1 MRELVFAL
9 LSLLALNAVLQ
20 AKSRWRWK
28 LRLVTLE
35 FGHWLS
41 LVCAGLVAWHWA
53 FLLFVIVFLRPAWQ
67 ASRIAKKHA
76 LPFSWLRLWFPRR
89 EGQNVIVTRTCA
101 FEHDGEKIDVV
112 VYTPAG
118 DVADFFQKS
127 SPQPAQARFSEKI
140 GHPPKRRCIVALHTG
155 GWDSG
160 DPGEFPAANRELAA
174 RCDVVIC
181 SVGYRL
187 APKHPWP
194 AQAEDT
200 RRAIA
205 WVRENSASLGI
216 DADDL
221 ILLGRSAGAQI
232 ATACAFGMPEL
243 RVSTCIAVYGPPDMF
258 FARKW
263 SYPDDILKSLKL
275 VQQYMGGDPE
285 DLPEVYR
292 TASASE
298 FVSEDSPATLLI
310 HGESDSLV
318 WVEHSRR
325 LHAKM
330 QGLAHSSYLELPWGD
345 HGCDYF
351 PSSPG
356 GQLSLAMMER
366 FLKANAQAH

>member
-1 MRELVFAL
+1 
-9 LSLLALNAVLQ
+9 
-20 AKSRWRWK
+20 
-28 LRLVTLE
+28 
-35 FGHWLS
+35 
-41 LVCAGLVAWHWA
+41 
-53 FLLFVIVFLRPAWQ
+53 
-67 ASRIAKKHA
+67 

-89 EGQNVIVTRTCA
+89 EGKNVIVTRTCA
-101 FEHDGEKIDVV
+101 IEHEGDQIDVV
-112 VYTPAG
+112 TYEPARDG
-118 DVADFFQKS
+118 KT
-127 SPQPAQARFSEKI
+127 
-140 GHPPKRRCIVALHTG
+140 RRCIVALHTG

-200 RRAIA
+200 RRAIE
-205 WVRENSASLGI
+205 WVRESAATLGI

-285 DLPEVYR
+285 DLPEAYR

-298 FVSEDSPATLLI
+298 FVSEASPATLLI

-330 QGLAHSSYLELPWGD
+330 QGLARSAYLELPWGD

-351 PSSPG
+351 PNSPG

-366 FLKANAQAH
+366 FLKANA

>member
-1 MRELVFAL
+1 MLAAVFAL
-9 LSLLALNAVLQ
+9 LSLLALNAALQ
-20 AKSRWRWK
+20 AKSRLRWQ

-41 LVCAGLVAWHWA
+41 LACLVLAAWHWA
-53 FLLFVIVFLRPAWQ
+53 FLGLAVVFLRPAWQ

-89 EGQNVIVTRTCA
+89 EGKNVIVTRTAA
-101 FEHDGEKIDVV
+101 FEHDGDQIDVV
-112 VYTPAG
+112 TYEPARDG
-118 DVADFFQKS
+118 K
-127 SPQPAQARFSEKI
+127 
-140 GHPPKRRCIVALHTG
+140 KRRCIVALHTG

-187 APKHPWP
+187 APKHRWP

-200 RRAIA
+200 RRAIE
-205 WVRENSASLGI
+205 WVRANAVTLGI

-232 ATACAFGMPEL
+232 AAACAFGMPEL

-285 DLPEVYR
+285 DVPDAYR
-292 TASASE
+292 TASAVE
-298 FVSEDSPATLLI
+298 FITESSPATLLI

-330 QGLAHSSYLELPWGD
+330 QGVARSAYLELPWGD

-351 PSSPG
+351 PNSPG

-366 FLKANAQAH
+366 FLKANVQAH

>member
-1 MRELVFAL
+1 
-9 LSLLALNAVLQ
+9 
-20 AKSRWRWK
+20 
-28 LRLVTLE
+28 
-35 FGHWLS
+35 
-41 LVCAGLVAWHWA
+41 
-53 FLLFVIVFLRPAWQ
+53 
-67 ASRIAKKHA
+67 
-76 LPFSWLRLWFPRR
+76 
-89 EGQNVIVTRTCA
+89 
-101 FEHDGEKIDVV
+101 
-112 VYTPAG
+112 
-118 DVADFFQKS
+118 
-127 SPQPAQARFSEKI
+127 
-140 GHPPKRRCIVALHTG
+140 VALHTG

-200 RRAIA
+200 RRAIE
-205 WVRENSASLGI
+205 WVRESAATLGI

-285 DLPEVYR
+285 DLPEAYR

-298 FVSEDSPATLLI
+298 FVSEASPATLLI

-330 QGLAHSSYLELPWGD
+330 QGLARSAYLELPWGD

-351 PSSPG
+351 PNSPG

-366 FLKANAQAH
+366 FLKANA

>member
-1 MRELVFAL
+1 MQAAVFAF
-9 LSLLALNAVLQ
+9 LSLLALNAAFQ
-20 AKSRWRWK
+20 ATSRWRWK

-35 FGHWLS
+35 FGHWLA
-41 LVCAGLVAWHWA
+41 LACAGLMVWHWA
-53 FLLFVIVFLRPAWQ
+53 FGILSLLFLRPAWQ
-67 ASRIAKKHA
+67 ASRIAKRHA
-76 LPFSWLRLWFPRR
+76 LPFSWLRLWMPRR
-89 EGQNVIVTRTCA
+89 HRQNVIVTRTSI
-101 FEHDGEKIDVV
+101 FEHAGDQIDVV
-112 VYTPAG
+112 IYEPARDG
-118 DVADFFQKS
+118 
-127 SPQPAQARFSEKI
+127 R
-140 GHPPKRRCIVALHTG
+140 KRRCIMALHTG

-160 DPGEFPAANRELAA
+160 DPGEFPTANRELAA

-187 APKHPWP
+187 APKHRWP

-200 RRAIA
+200 RRAIE
-205 WVRENSASLGI
+205 WVRANATSLGI

-285 DLPEVYR
+285 HVPEAYR

-298 FVSEDSPATLLI
+298 FVSKASPATLLI
-310 HGESDSLV
+310 HGGSDSLV

-330 QGLAHSSYLELPWGD
+330 QGLATSSYLELPWGD

-351 PSSPG
+351 PNSPG

-366 FLKANAQAH
+366 FLKANA